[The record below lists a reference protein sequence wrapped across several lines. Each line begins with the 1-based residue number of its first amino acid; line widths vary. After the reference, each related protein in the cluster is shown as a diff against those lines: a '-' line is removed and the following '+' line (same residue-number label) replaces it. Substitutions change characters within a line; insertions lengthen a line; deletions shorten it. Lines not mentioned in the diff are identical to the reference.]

1 MSADSTKSNATRNII
16 IAVTLVGLAAIA
28 WTIADVF
35 VIGFGAVVFAS
46 ILRAMVEPLSR
57 TTGWSHRTSLAL
69 VVIAL
74 VIAVTAMSWLF
85 GKQAA
90 QQFAQMGKQLPAAA
104 QEFKAWLG
112 ESQVG
117 RMVVDAVKD
126 ATQEGSPLAGAGT
139 AMAVTL
145 GGIAHLLLILFAAI
159 YLAADPPLYR
169 NGALRL
175 LPPARRKQVGCA
187 LDDAGTALHKWLLA
201 QMVVM
206 AAVGLMTG
214 SGLALLGVP
223 LALSLGLL
231 AGLLEFV
238 PVVGPIVATIPG
250 VLLAFT
256 KGPQTA
262 LYVLLLYIV
271 VQQVES
277 NILTPLMQRW
287 AVKLP
292 PVLALLSI
300 VAAGLLF
307 GVMGVI
313 FATPMAV
320 VVVAMVKHLYV
331 EDTLENGKPQAADR
345 GVR

>member
-1 MSADSTKSNATRNII
+1 MTDDPKTSNAIRYII
-16 IAVTLVGLAAIA
+16 IAVALVGLAAIA

-35 VIGFGAVVFAS
+35 VIGFGAVVFGT
-46 ILRAMVEPLSR
+46 ILRAMVDPLSR
-57 TTGWSHRTSLAL
+57 TTGWSQRTSLTI

-74 VIAVTAMSWLF
+74 LIVFVLMGWLF

-90 QQFAQMGKQLPAAA
+90 QQFAQMGKQLPVAAE
-104 QEFKAWLG
+104 QFQTWLG
-112 ESQVG
+112 QSQLG
-117 RMVVDAVKD
+117 RMVIDAAKQ
-126 ATQEGSPLAGAGT
+126 ATEEGSPLAGAGT
-139 AMAVTL
+139 AMAVTV
-145 GGIAHLLLILFAAI
+145 GGIAHLLLIIFAAI
-159 YLAADPPLYR
+159 YFAADPALYR

-175 LPPARRKQVGCA
+175 LPPARRKQVGRA
-187 LDDAGTALHKWLLA
+187 LDDAGVALRKWLVA
-201 QMVVM
+201 QIMVM

-214 SGLALLGVP
+214 GGLALLGVP
-223 LALSLGLL
+223 LALSLGLV

-238 PVVGPIVATIPG
+238 PVVGPIVATIPA

-271 VQQVES
+271 VQQIES

-292 PVLALLSI
+292 PVVALLSI

-320 VVVAMVKHLYV
+320 VVMAMVQHLYV
-331 EDTLENGKPQAADR
+331 EDTLENGKPAAAGR
-345 GVR
+345 RR